1 MYLQTEKLNEKKEI
15 IMSQSSLDMYKELY
29 NDQADRSVEL
39 AGELGS
45 MAFAAGELL
54 LKLQADRLDTVAGRK
69 AIEEME
75 NTLRAYYQGNGKES
89 PFARPYAKLEFKRD
103 AQGNIVVEDGQRQ
116 LKEAV

>member
-29 NDQADRSVEL
+29 NDQADRSAEL

-45 MAFAAGELL
+45 MAFMAGELL
-54 LKLQADRLDTVAGRK
+54 LKLQADRLDTVTGRK

-75 NTLRAYYQGNGKES
+75 NTLREYYQGTGKNS
-89 PFARPYAKLEFKRD
+89 PFARPWAKLEF
-103 AQGNIVVEDGQRQ
+103 E
-116 LKEAV
+116 KETV

>member
-1 MYLQTEKLNEKKEI
+1 MTKTTGDIYQ
-15 IMSQSSLDMYKELY
+15 ELY
-29 NDQADRSVEL
+29 TEQADRSAEL

-116 LKEAV
+116 LEAV